1 MIFPIHNRQMT
12 TNNRFLGFTLTE
24 VVASSLLLGI
34 AILPILRGLTISQFQ
49 NKIIEQKARSRI
61 LAQARLDRIK
71 VCSVYHY
78 TDNFIQSDL
87 SLDGLYLCDID
98 DTSVEANLRK
108 IVVSVGYDSNKN
120 DQLADDE
127 ILVTL
132 STYIARR
139 W

>member
-1 MIFPIHNRQMT
+1 MIFSIRNRQK
-12 TNNRFLGFTLTE
+12 NRFLGFTFTE
-24 VVASSLLLGI
+24 VIAASLLLGV

-61 LAQARLDRIK
+61 LAQARLDRTK
-71 VCSVYHY
+71 VRSVYHY
-78 TDNFIQSDL
+78 ADNFSQSDL
-87 SLDGLYLCDID
+87 SLDGLYLCDIT
-98 DTSVEANLRK
+98 DTSVEADLRK

-120 DQLADDE
+120 DRLANDE